1 MSHAAPEIDNN
12 YKTPHLTDWP
22 HPIKGV
28 VFDMDGLLLD
38 TERLYKQAMAD
49 ICTEW
54 GLEMSDEIFISLVG
68 IPSNKSAEIYYRHYG
83 DSFDV
88 DAFNALCFERIT
100 AMCETTVP
108 LKVGARMLV
117 EQLSARD
124 VPIAVATSTGRD
136 MAHSFLD
143 RAGLKQHFD
152 HIVTR
157 HDVTNGKPHPE
168 PFLTAAKRL
177 GLAPENCIAFE
188 DSHNGVR
195 AAHGAGMATIMVP
208 DILLPIDEIAQ
219 RCAAIMP
226 SLLHFKTEL
235 DHFFTPVTSK

>member
-1 MSHAAPEIDNN
+1 MSHAASEIDSSII
-12 YKTPHLTDWP
+12 TPMLTEWP

-38 TERLYKQAMAD
+38 TERLYKQVMAE
-49 ICTEW
+49 ICAEW
-54 GLEMSDEIFISLVG
+54 ELHLSDEIFISLVG
-68 IPSNKSAEIYYRHYG
+68 IPANKSEAIYRHHYG
-83 DSFDV
+83 ESFDV
-88 DAFNALCFERIT
+88 DLFNRLCFERIT
-100 AMCETTVP
+100 ALCEVEVP
-108 LKVGARMLV
+108 LKPGAKLLV
-117 EQLSARD
+117 EQLNARQ

-136 MAHSFLD
+136 MAHNFLD
-143 RAGLKQHFD
+143 KTGLRPHFD
-152 HIVTR
+152 HIVTGT
-157 HDVTNGKPHPE
+157 DVTHGKPNPE

-177 GLAPENCIAFE
+177 DLPPENCIAFE

-195 AAHGAGMATIMVP
+195 AAHAAGMATIMVP

-235 DHFFTPVTSK
+235 DHFFASIR